1 MDWPNLNE
9 YPPQILASQNAWLF
23 KPMFRKVK
31 YENQHLPMVI
41 VGRPGSGKSYLS
53 MYLALMFDANFSPK
67 QSVVFNAGDFANIVQ
82 RRDLPKG
89 FVIII
94 DDSGLTAGST
104 DAMTKEV
111 KAISKIMQSIRSRNL
126 IIILNLPNFFLLAK
140 NVRTLLEYY
149 LEPVKINREQK
160 ICHAKIRL
168 LKINP
173 LTGEVYRYSPIQVKK
188 EKHWTGYNQI
198 KKYKITTLAFP
209 KIPDHI
215 AKEYEALKE
224 EKMHEFNVKQ
234 SKTLNIDKRQERL
247 NKIQAASEE
256 LKKDISPF
264 TMDNEINLM
273 KIAIDFNLGTEQ
285 AAKKAVELA
294 GFKPEKGRRVV
305 YKRFK
310 DGPRMELARER
321 PTTGKEVSKDLNTT
335 SNKDTS
341 LENPLVG

>member
-1 MDWPNLNE
+1 MSDRPNLSE
-9 YPPQILASQNAWLF
+9 YPPQILASQNAWFF
-23 KPMFRKVK
+23 KPMYRKFR
-31 YENQHLPMVI
+31 YENQHVPIVI

-53 MYLALMFDANFSPK
+53 MYLALLFKPDFKPSE
-67 QSVVFNAGDFANIVQ
+67 SVVFNAGDFANIVQ

-94 DDSGLTAGST
+94 DDSGLTAAST

-149 LEPVKINREQK
+149 LEPVKINRKEN
-160 ICHAKIRL
+160 ICHAKVRM

-173 LTGEVYRYSPIQVKK
+173 LSGDVYRYSPIQVKK
-188 EKHWTGYNQI
+188 EPHWTGYTQI

-209 KIPDHI
+209 KIPKEI

-224 EKMHEFNVKQ
+224 EKMHQFNVKQ
-234 SKTLNIDKRQERL
+234 SKELNVSKQQERL
-247 NKIQAASEE
+247 MKINQAAEK
-256 LKKDISPF
+256 LKTCVDDY
-264 TMDNEINLM
+264 TQDNIINVT
-273 KIAIDFNLGTEQ
+273 KIAIDFELGSEQ
-285 AAKKAVELA
+285 AAKKALEVA
-294 GFKPEKGRRVV
+294 GFKPDRGRHIV

-310 DGPRMELARER
+310 TNPRAELTKTMQEN
-321 PTTGKEVSKDLNTT
+321 TGAKLPEEINLK
-335 SNKDTS
+335 
-341 LENPLVG
+341 

>member
-1 MDWPNLNE
+1 MTHFPTMSE
-9 YPPQILASQNAWLF
+9 YPPQIIASQNSWF
-23 KPMFRKVK
+23 FRPMYRKIRWD
-31 YENQHLPMVI
+31 NQHLPMVI

-53 MYLALMFDANFSPK
+53 MYLALMFNAKFTPK
-67 QSVVFNAGDFANIVQ
+67 ESVVFSAGDFANIVQ

-149 LEPVKINREQK
+149 FEPVKINKEQK
-160 ICHAKIRL
+160 ICHAKVRL

-173 LTGEVYRYSPIQVKK
+173 LSGDVYRYSPIRIEKI
-188 EKHWTGYNQI
+188 KHWTGYNQTRKI
-198 KKYKITTLAFP
+198 KVTTLAFP
-209 KIPDHI
+209 KIPDEI
-215 AKEYEALKE
+215 AKEYEQLKE

-234 SKTLNIDKRQERL
+234 SKTLNTDKRQDRL
-247 NKIQAASEE
+247 EKIQLAADK
-256 LKKDISPF
+256 LKLDVSPF
-264 TMDNEINLM
+264 TMDNEINLI
-273 KIAIDFNLGTEQ
+273 KVALEFNLGSEQ

-305 YKRFK
+305 YKRFAS
-310 DGPRMELARER
+310 GGVRELAREK
-321 PTTGKEVSKDLNTT
+321 PVVVLNNTESFIEKVKEVNGV
-335 SNKDTS
+335 
-341 LENPLVG
+341 E

>member
-1 MDWPNLNE
+1 MHNPAISEFPPN
-9 YPPQILASQNAWLF
+9 IIASQNAWLF
-23 KPMFRKVK
+23 KPMYKKIRWD
-31 YENQHLPMVI
+31 NQHLPIVI

-53 MYLALMFDANFSPK
+53 MYLALMFSPTFK
-67 QSVVFNAGDFANIVQ
+67 PSESVVFNAGDFANIVQ

-89 FVIII
+89 FPIII
-94 DDSGLTAGST
+94 DDSGLTAAST

-149 LEPVKINREQK
+149 FEPVKINKRQK

-173 LTGEVYRYSPIQVKK
+173 LSGEVYRYSPIQIKK
-188 EKHWTGYNQI
+188 EPHWTGYTQT

-209 KIPDHI
+209 KIPDEI
-215 AKEYEALKE
+215 AKEYETLKE
-224 EKMHEFNVKQ
+224 QKMHDFNVKQ
-234 SKTLNIDKRQERL
+234 SVTLNTDKRQERL
-247 NKIQAASEE
+247 NKIVEVSEV
-256 LKKDISPF
+256 LKKDISPY
-264 TMDNEINLM
+264 TMDNEISLV
-273 KIAIDFNLGTEQ
+273 KIAADFGLGSKLV
-285 AAKKAVELA
+285 AKEAVELA

-310 DGPRMELARER
+310 AGPVMDLV
-321 PTTGKEVSKDLNTT
+321 KDKVVS
-335 SNKDTS
+335 
-341 LENPLVG
+341 

>member
-1 MDWPNLNE
+1 MGDRTNRPLLSE
-9 YPPQILASQNAWLF
+9 YPKQIIQSQNAWLF
-23 KPMFRKVK
+23 KPMYTKIK
-31 YENQHLPMVI
+31 YENQHLPIVI
-41 VGRPGSGKSYLS
+41 VGKPGSGKSYLS
-53 MYLALMFDANFSPK
+53 MYLALMFNENFKPSE
-67 QSVVFNAGDFANIVQ
+67 SVVFNAGDFANIVQ

-94 DDSGLTAGST
+94 DDSGLTAAST

-149 LEPVKINREQK
+149 FEPVKLNKRQN

-173 LTGEVYRYSPIQVKK
+173 LTGEVYRYSPIRTEKV
-188 EKHWTGYNQI
+188 KHWTGYTQLR
-198 KKYKITTLAFP
+198 KYKITTLAFP
-209 KIPDHI
+209 RIPDNI

-224 EKMHEFNVKQ
+224 QKMHDFNVKQ
-234 SKTLNIDKRQERL
+234 SKTLNVDKKQERL
-247 NKIQAASEE
+247 EKINLASIE
-256 LKKDISPF
+256 LKKDISMY

-273 KIAIDFNLGTEQ
+273 KIAIDFKLGTE
-285 AAKKAVELA
+285 ANARKAVELA
-294 GFKPEKGRRVV
+294 GFIPEKGRRVV

-310 DGPRMELARER
+310 TGAIRELAKEKI
-321 PTTGKEVSKDLNTT
+321 PEVSI
-335 SNKDTS
+335 
-341 LENPLVG
+341 